1 MPSLYELHIL
11 FNISDHVAALRQANA
26 WRLQPRLF
34 VFSTIIERTLA
45 ADKRLHFH
53 QDVPA
58 ATEVRNSIKS
68 VVKKLM
74 AEKQNIIVTQH
85 ASNMPRIG
93 GSSCSTDTQQE
104 TTAKHQLHNEG
115 EQNVRI
121 LRPRSELPAGSDKED
136 ECHRLAHGY

>member
-1 MPSLYELHIL
+1 M
-11 FNISDHVAALRQANA
+11 
-26 WRLQPRLF
+26 
-34 VFSTIIERTLA
+34 
-45 ADKRLHFH
+45 
-53 QDVPA
+53 
-58 ATEVRNSIKS
+58 
-68 VVKKLM
+68 KKLM
-74 AEKQNIIVTQH
+74 AEKQNIIVAQH

-136 ECHRLAHGY
+136 ECHRLAHGYCGVGVFAVERYADEVEQNSGAVKEQNNLHGSERETQCALEIEMQFKCNN